1 MPLIPRKHRQEDLCE
16 VKANQDYVDDVS
28 INDLASSAQVTLM
41 PQQVKSS
48 S

>member
-28 INDLASSAQVTLM
+28 KNHKTKGAGYGE
-41 PQQVKSS
+41 
-48 S
+48 